1 MDFYLKVT
9 FILPPGPRVWQLHTP
24 AIPNWRPWPV
34 SAQVDSYKYLGVH
47 IDSKLS
53 WDVHVNH
60 VCTKIQRRLNFLRRL
75 RVFGVQQR
83 VMLLFYHAVIESIFR
98 YTICVWFG
106 NLTVR
111 SKAQINRLA
120 RIALKVMGV
129 REHPTFQAIFEES
142 VVKKAKRIIADPSHV
157 LHSEYELLPSGRRY
171 RVPVKNKKRHL
182 NRYKYSFIPISV
194 NLLNSGR

>member
-1 MDFYLKVT
+1 MGCPCY
-9 FILPPGPRVWQLHTP
+9 
-24 AIPNWRPWPV
+24 
-34 SAQVDSYKYLGVH
+34 
-47 IDSKLS
+47 
-53 WDVHVNH
+53 

-120 RIALKVMGV
+120 GIALKVMGV
-129 REHPTFQAIFEES
+129 REHLTLEES
-142 VVKKAKRIIADPSHV
+142 IVKKAKRIIADPSHV
-157 LHSEYELLPSGRRY
+157 LHSEYKLLPSGRRY

-182 NRYKYSFIPISV
+182 NRYTCSFIPISV
-194 NLLNSGR
+194 TLLNSGR